1 MSVLSAKQQ
10 EIQDRE
16 RHILAAARQQ
26 VDARGYLGLSMDSL
40 AADVGYSKGTIYN
53 HFPNKEEVLLALAIE
68 TQQKQS
74 TMFRKAAAYT
84 GASRQRIVA
93 IGVADELFVRLY
105 PQHFQIEQVVFVSSI
120 WEKTSE
126 KRRFEMRAGQQACMG
141 VIAGIVRD
149 AVASGDL
156 SLPENTTPEDVV
168 FSLWSMSFGAHS
180 IIAQSGSL
188 TELGI
193 EDPFETLRH
202 GTNHALDGFG
212 WKPFSTEVDYLS
224 LFDTVPEELF
234 ADELKVHRERS
245 RRGRK

>member
-1 MSVLSAKQQ
+1 MPTISVKQQ
-10 EIQDRE
+10 EIKNRE
-16 RHILAAARQQ
+16 HQILAAARQQ
-26 VDARGYLGLSMDSL
+26 VDERGYLGLSMDSL
-40 AADVGYSKGTIYN
+40 ATDVGYSKGTIYN

-74 TMFRKAAAYT
+74 AMFRKAAAYA
-84 GASRQRIVA
+84 GSSRQRIVA

-105 PQHFQIEQVVFVSSI
+105 PQHFQVEQVVFVSSI
-120 WEKTSE
+120 WEKTTE

-156 SLPENTTPEDVV
+156 SLPENTSPEDVV

-193 EDPFETLRH
+193 DDPFETLRH
-202 GTNHALDGFG
+202 GINHALDGFC
-212 WKPFSTEVDYLS
+212 WKPFSNENDYLT
-224 LFDTVPEELF
+224 LFDTLPKELF
-234 ADELKVHRERS
+234 ADELKAARELQ
-245 RRGRK
+245 RGAKK